1 MNKSGG
7 AIEDDSQHPFCG
19 PPHACRSMHMHTC
32 KNIHVYVHENGKER
46 DGITFSGPVCLCGDL
61 LPMQPGKSTHP
72 VVADV
77 LLSEFRA
84 TEFLSFLERAGP
96 VALLCLDLRAAESN
110 SDVSIPGDCH
120 LFYLYL

>member
-1 MNKSGG
+1 
-7 AIEDDSQHPFCG
+7 
-19 PPHACRSMHMHTC
+19 
-32 KNIHVYVHENGKER
+32 
-46 DGITFSGPVCLCGDL
+46 
-61 LPMQPGKSTHP
+61 MQPGKSTHP